1 MHGSTKNHV
10 VFSGEGI
17 PVLFWRFTLADSDRH
32 VPCSALCHHVEASFV
47 SVTSGQARK
56 FLPFAAPPSPTES
69 PILWE
74 PVSCARSLR
83 KVFAVCV
90 SSERSFS
97 CIFSIPEKMSETG
110 IAERWDFTLFCEDFR
125 AFGNMCYTHKNG
137 VFDRNGDVLKWM
149 SN

>member
-47 SVTSGQARK
+47 SVTSG
-56 FLPFAAPPSPTES
+56 
-69 PILWE
+69 
-74 PVSCARSLR
+74 
-83 KVFAVCV
+83 
-90 SSERSFS
+90 
-97 CIFSIPEKMSETG
+97 

-137 VFDRNGDVLKWM
+137 VFDRNGDVLM
-149 SN
+149 YVVGERCMLGEVAAEAAVDGIQVRMPE

>member
-1 MHGSTKNHV
+1 MAPRRITW
-10 VFSGEGI
+10 FSLVKEFRCCFGVSPSLILTGMSPARRCAI
-17 PVLFWRFTLADSDRH
+17 TSKQASYQSLPVKHES
-32 VPCSALCHHVEASFV
+32 SF
-47 SVTSGQARK
+47 
-56 FLPFAAPPSPTES
+56 PSPTES
-69 PILWE
+69 PILWD

>member
-1 MHGSTKNHV
+1 MISS
-10 VFSGEGI
+10 F
-17 PVLFWRFTLADSDRH
+17 LSDD
-32 VPCSALCHHVEASFV
+32 LMLD
-47 SVTSGQARK
+47 
-56 FLPFAAPPSPTES
+56 LPICAPPYG
-69 PILWE
+69 L
-74 PVSCARSLR
+74 
-83 KVFAVCV
+83 FAVYI